1 MGLESGGQSLLT
13 TKGLPPL
20 CTVGAAE
27 FAPPAS
33 GRIALFS
40 MAIEFDV
47 FSSPLPEVA
56 APVVV
61 QLVSGFWLEGVVDCA
76 NAGPTTNVP
85 TRIAAAVR
93 IMLISRSHK
102 RLFQIWKMKRPERTM
117 VPRAGAIE
125 TVERATPVMIARRH
139 FVSTQINLTGTLWA
153 RTVKPVAPSDD
164 RQLTRIERDWRY
176 CIQWVVRYA

>member
-1 MGLESGGQSLLT
+1 MSYADLPASMGKPCAHLESAVPWGMLAFSQESVDAFNPCVHPLGLESGGQSLLT

-40 MAIEFDV
+40 IAIEFDV

-61 QLVSGFWLEGVVDCA
+61 QLVSGFWPEGVVDCA
-76 NAGPTTNVP
+76 NAGPTTSVP
-85 TRIAAAVR
+85 KRIAAAVR

-102 RLFQIWKMKRPERTM
+102 RLFQIQKIEPRERTI
-117 VPRAGAIE
+117 VPRAVTIGM
-125 TVERATPVMIARRH
+125 VKARHR
-139 FVSTQINLTGTLWA
+139 
-153 RTVKPVAPSDD
+153 
-164 RQLTRIERDWRY
+164 
-176 CIQWVVRYA
+176 

>member
-1 MGLESGGQSLLT
+1 L
-13 TKGLPPL
+13 
-20 CTVGAAE
+20 GAAE
-27 FAPPAS
+27 LAPPAS

-40 MAIEFDV
+40 TAIEFDV

-93 IMLISRSHK
+93 IMLISCSRK
-102 RLFQIWKMKRPERTM
+102 RLFQIWKMERPERTM

-125 TVERATPVMIARRH
+125 MVERATPVMIARKSRAH
-139 FVSTQINLTGTLWA
+139 FVSTQINLTDTPWA

-164 RQLTRIERDWRY
+164 RQMTGIERDWRY
-176 CIQWVVRYA
+176 CIQWVVRYALARAPSVRFAEPPRLSA